1 MEGYSEKM
9 HALKTATHYGK
20 STWSHFSFHA
30 LMFFSTMCPQECLK
44 VSRTLTPA
52 VHFYT
57 LLIDCTS
64 TNRKG
69 RLNKC
74 QMTLLS
80 DTNAHPVACVI
91 SYWVNHEVC
100 QCWFHYSFLA
110 ICLIRLNTACVETF
124 GTKLLCNHIFQN
136 YCANHIVSKTKQL
149 LIMQGWASTV
159 PKSCLSSYA
168 IFEESLSFDFQL
180 RFLSRQYVM

>member
-1 MEGYSEKM
+1 
-9 HALKTATHYGK
+9 
-20 STWSHFSFHA
+20 
-30 LMFFSTMCPQECLK
+30 
-44 VSRTLTPA
+44 
-52 VHFYT
+52 
-57 LLIDCTS
+57 
-64 TNRKG
+64 
-69 RLNKC
+69 
-74 QMTLLS
+74 MTLLS

-110 ICLIRLNTACVETF
+110 ICLIRLNTACVGTF

-180 RFLSRQYVM
+180 RFLSRQYVMQPNFGLISNWNEKLTQACSLKKWSHTHQLIP